1 MDSQDLMDMAGCRF
15 LTHHRLDTVTTEGR
29 CDVVL
34 AFLAVLWTAVTFPG
48 IFGIGAN
55 NLQFTP
61 EHEGGPQKVLFNL
74 KKNCFLFCCISDYK
88 GKRTV
93 SVLLSSVQLCPGNK
107 PQV

>member
-74 KKNCFLFCCISDYK
+74 KKKLFPFLLYLRLQ
-88 GKRTV
+88 GKKNSKCT
-93 SVLLSSVQLCPGNK
+93 SILSPIMPWK
-107 PQV
+107 